1 MKKILFIGLLLLIFI
16 PKVEAIQAES
26 YVVMDYDTGR
36 ILEGKNED
44 KEKLIASTT
53 KIMTAIIALENGS
66 LDSTIK
72 VGEEVL
78 KAYGSA
84 IYLSLN
90 EEISLKDLLYGLML
104 RSGNDAAIEIAYLVS
119 GNMDDFVDLMNKKSY
134 QLGMSHTKFINNHG
148 LENDKGEGNISTAY
162 DMAILMR
169 YAIKNETFRSI
180 IATKNYTAKTSGKTY
195 TWKNKNK
202 LLFSYK
208 NMLGGKTGFTEKAR
222 RTLVTAS
229 RKDEKTCIVVTL
241 KDGNDFLDH
250 KNLCESVFKNY
261 ERVEVVNKDNLNID
275 KDPMKYYIENSLY
288 ALLKPDEIDKVSV
301 KYEITSDGNAA
312 GYVKVLLN
320 NELLTSARLY
330 KREEEKSDK
339 KENFFV
345 RFFKWVMAW

>member
-1 MKKILFIGLLLLIFI
+1 
-16 PKVEAIQAES
+16 
-26 YVVMDYDTGR
+26 
-36 ILEGKNED
+36 
-44 KEKLIASTT
+44 
-53 KIMTAIIALENGS
+53 
-66 LDSTIK
+66 
-72 VGEEVL
+72 
-78 KAYGSA
+78 
-84 IYLSLN
+84 
-90 EEISLKDLLYGLML
+90 ML

-148 LENDKGEGNISTAY
+148 LENDKGEGNTSTAY

-169 YAIKNETFRSI
+169 YALKNETFSSI
-180 IATKNYTAKTSGKTY
+180 IATKNYTAKTSCKTY

-229 RKDEKTCIVVTL
+229 RKDENTCIVVTL
-241 KDGNDFLDH
+241 NDGNDFSDH

-288 ALLKPDEIDKVSV
+288 ALLKPDEINKVSV
-301 KYEITSDGNAA
+301 RYEINHDNRDA